1 MRRVSTTTIAYV
13 IPVGVP
19 PHIAQKMMEA
29 SRAFR
34 MFDVDH
40 SGTISQKEMNR
51 LFFLIDTD
59 KSGRINEREFCEWY
73 SFSY

>member
-1 MRRVSTTTIAYV
+1 MYNTPYNPRVAYV

-40 SGTISQKEMNR
+40 SGTISQKG
-51 LFFLIDTD
+51 
-59 KSGRINEREFCEWY
+59 KY
-73 SFSY
+73 Q